1 MNALVLRVVN
11 GGVIA
16 VPPSVRYLTTY
27 VLLEQEDWFEKEI
40 SFVRQV
46 LTPGMR
52 ALDIGA
58 NMGLYSVAIATSVGP
73 SGRVWAFE
81 PASATI
87 AFLKYTLRENSLT
100 QVEPHRLALS
110 DHAGAGRLSTGPNS
124 ELNSLQP
131 QDGAP
136 CEDVPLATLDDL
148 AQDLRMEGVDFVKLD
163 AEGEEVRIVAGGHKF
178 FTSEDPLVMFE
189 VKHGTT
195 VNLELPNAF
204 RALGYELYRL
214 VGPSRYLVPVQLLE
228 QLDAYEL
235 NLFACKATRAQEL
248 ERRGFLLR
256 GPAAAVR
263 AEAGSGLAYW
273 RRQPFAVSW
282 GVQACD
288 PNRDMAASLDAFA
301 VWKAESEPGARRYA
315 GLLAAIAA
323 LGPQSGGAPTLTGLS
338 MLARAA
344 IDGGRRELAVAAL
357 SSIINMAQTGKTP
370 VSEPCWP
377 AAERFDT
384 VPVAGDV
391 ATWLIAAAADAY
403 VRLVAFSGYFSGPAT
418 LPLLDWLQD
427 TPYASASME
436 RRRQLQALQSGRATG
451 IAPSA
456 LLATASPQHLNVEF
470 WTQAVGAGAAV
481 VAPGLISSID

>member
-1 MNALVLRVVN
+1 VNALVLRVVN
-11 GGVIA
+11 GSAIA

-40 SFVRQV
+40 AFVRQV

-58 NMGLYSVAIATSVGP
+58 NMGLYSVAIAGSIGP

-87 AFLKYTLRENSLT
+87 AFLRYTLRANSLL
-100 QVEPHRLALS
+100 QVEAHRLALS
-110 DHAGAGRLSTGPNS
+110 DHAGTGRLTTGPNS

-131 QDGAP
+131 QEGAP
-136 CEDVPLATLDDL
+136 YEEVPLATLDEQ
-148 AQDLRMEGVDFVKLD
+148 AHGLRMSGVDFVKLD
-163 AEGEEVRIVAGGHKF
+163 AEGEEVRILAGGRKF

-189 VKHGTT
+189 VKHGTS
-195 VNLELPNAF
+195 VNLELPSAF
-204 RALGYELYRL
+204 RELGYELYRL
-214 VGPSRYLVPVQLLE
+214 VGPSRYLVPVQLHDPF
-228 QLDAYEL
+228 DAYEL

-263 AEAGSGLAYW
+263 AAAGSGLAYW
-273 RRQPFAVSW
+273 RRQPFARSW
-282 GVQACD
+282 DAHACD
-288 PNRDMAASLDAFA
+288 PNSYMAPALDAFA
-301 VWKAESEPGARRYA
+301 VWQADSEPAVQRYA
-315 GLLAAIAA
+315 GLLAAVAA
-323 LGPQSGGAPTLTGLS
+323 LEPQAGAAPTITALS

-344 IDGGRRELAVAAL
+344 IDAGRRELAVATL
-357 SSIINMAQTGKTP
+357 SSIISMAQTGKTP

-377 AAERFDT
+377 AAEQFDA
-384 VPVAGDV
+384 VPIAGDV

-403 VRLVAFSGYFSGPAT
+403 VRLAAFSGYFSGPAT
-418 LPLLDWLQD
+418 LPLLDWLQG
-427 TPYASASME
+427 TPYASAAME
-436 RRRQLQALQSGRATG
+436 RRRQLQGLQSGRATG
-451 IAPSA
+451 IAPCA

-470 WTQAVGAGAAV
+470 WTQAPAAGAAV